1 MRILL
6 VTQYFYPEVFKSND
20 LAFELARRGHHVDA
34 LVGIPNYPEGKYFK
48 GYGLLSKRHEV
59 IDCSDGNRKGKVN
72 VYRCFQTPRGKGGW
86 RLPVNYFSYVISGCL
101 WVLFFFAWRK
111 KYDCIIGHEPSPIF
125 QAYPALLLRK
135 LRKIPFYY
143 WIMDLW
149 PDAMKSGG
157 GVKNEKLLN
166 FIDKLVKG
174 IYRQTDKILIT
185 SKRFR
190 EPIAQEGDFKDKI
203 IYFPNWSDDIL
214 SMSQEYV
221 IPKLP
226 DGFKIMVAGNMGK
239 AQNLEAISEVMI
251 GLKDVPEVKWIFVG
265 GGSRKE
271 WMEQFIKENGLE
283 NRAFCLG
290 QYPFKAMPA
299 FMKQADAMLVT
310 LRAGY
315 PHLEAVVPARLQSYM
330 SAGRPVLAMI
340 GCGGADIV
348 EESKCGY
355 AVPAGDS
362 AALIK
367 VIKEKV
373 LTDKESFAK
382 MGLNGREY
390 YERNYRLDLC
400 IDNLEK
406 IIDDK

>member
-20 LAFELARRGHHVDA
+20 LAFELVKRGHQVDA

-48 GYGLLSKRHEV
+48 GYGLFKKRHEV
-59 IDCSDGNRKGKVN
+59 VNGVN

-86 RLPVNYFSYVISGCL
+86 RLPINYFSFVVSGCL
-101 WVLFFFAWRK
+101 QVLFRFAWK
-111 KYDCIIGHEPSPIF
+111 KRYDCIIGHEPSPIF

-135 LRKIPFYY
+135 LRKTPFYY

-149 PDAMKSGG
+149 PDAMMSGG
-157 GVKNEKLLN
+157 GVKNEKVLG
-166 FIDKLVKG
+166 FVDKLVKG
-174 IYRQTDKILIT
+174 IYKRTDKILIT

-190 EPIAQEGDFKDKI
+190 EPIAAKGDFADKI

-214 SMSQEYV
+214 SMPDDYE
-221 IPKLP
+221 IPQLP
-226 DGFKIMVAGNMGK
+226 EGFKIMVAGNMGS
-239 AQNLEAISEVMI
+239 AQNPDAIARVML
-251 GLKDVPEVKWIFVG
+251 GLKDVPEVKWVFVG
-265 GGSRKE
+265 GGSKLEWLKE
-271 WMEQFIKENGLE
+271 FIKENGLSDK
-283 NRAFCLG
+283 AVCLG

-299 FMKQADAMLVT
+299 FYKQADAMLVT
-310 LRAGY
+310 LRAGF

-348 EESKCGY
+348 EEAGCGY
-355 AVPAGDS
+355 AVPAGD
-362 AALIK
+362 ADALVK
-367 VIKEKV
+367 VIREKV
-373 LTDKESFAK
+373 LADKEAFA
-382 MGLNGREY
+382 GLGENSRKY
-390 YERNYRLDLC
+390 YEENFRMDMC

-406 IIDDK
+406 IIEAK

>member
-20 LAFELARRGHHVDA
+20 LVFELARRGHHVDA

-48 GYGLLSKRHEV
+48 GYGLFSKRHEV

-101 WVLFFFAWRK
+101 WVLFFIAWRK

-157 GVKNEKLLN
+157 GIKNEKLLN

-190 EPIAQEGDFKDKI
+190 EPIAQKGDFKDKI

-214 SMSQEYV
+214 SMSQEYK

-299 FMKQADAMLVT
+299 FMKRADAMLVT

>member
-20 LAFELARRGHHVDA
+20 LAFELAKRGHKVDA
-34 LVGIPNYPEGKYFK
+34 LVGIPNYPDGKYFK
-48 GYGLLSKRHEV
+48 GYGLFSKRYEIV
-59 IDCSDGNRKGKVN
+59 NGVN

-86 RLPVNYFSYVISGCL
+86 RLPINYFTYVISSCL
-101 WVLFFFAWRK
+101 DVLFYFAWKK

-135 LRKIPFYY
+135 LRKVPFYY

-157 GVKNEKLLN
+157 GVKNEKVLN
-166 FIDKLVKG
+166 FVDWLVKG

-190 EPIAQEGDFKDKI
+190 ESIEQKGDFKDKI

-214 SMSQEYV
+214 SMPQEYD
-221 IPKLP
+221 IPDLP
-226 DGFKIMVAGNMGK
+226 NGFKIMIAGNLGK
-239 AQNLEAISEVMI
+239 SQNLEAVTEVML
-251 GLKDVPEVKWIFVG
+251 GLKDTYEVKWVFVG
-265 GGSRKE
+265 GGSCKG
-271 WMEQFIKENGLE
+271 WLEQFIKDNGLE
-283 NRAFCLG
+283 DRAICVG

-299 FMKQADAMLVT
+299 FLKQADVMLVT
-310 LRAGY
+310 LRNGFS
-315 PHLEAVVPARLQSYM
+315 HLEAVVPARLQSYM

-340 GCGGADIV
+340 GCGGADII

-355 AVPAGDS
+355 AVPAGDT

-367 VIKEKV
+367 IIKEKV
-373 LTDKESFAK
+373 LSNKNAFEQ
-382 MGLNGREY
+382 MGQNGRDY
-390 YERNYRLDLC
+390 YEKNYRMDMC

-406 IIDDK
+406 IIGVKGL

>member
-20 LAFELARRGHHVDA
+20 LAFELAKRGHKVDA
-34 LVGIPNYPEGKYFK
+34 LVGIPNYPDGKYFK
-48 GYGLLSKRHEV
+48 GYGLFSKRYEIV
-59 IDCSDGNRKGKVN
+59 NGVN

-86 RLPVNYFSYVISGCL
+86 RLPINYFTYVISSCL
-101 WVLFFFAWRK
+101 DVLFYFAWKK

-135 LRKIPFYY
+135 LRKVPFYY

-157 GVKNEKLLN
+157 GVKNEKVLN
-166 FIDKLVKG
+166 FVDWLVKG

-190 EPIAQEGDFKDKI
+190 ESIEQKGDFKDKI

-214 SMSQEYV
+214 SMPQEYD
-221 IPKLP
+221 IPDLP
-226 DGFKIMVAGNMGK
+226 NGFKIMIAGNLGK
-239 AQNLEAISEVMI
+239 SQNLEAVTEVML
-251 GLKDVPEVKWIFVG
+251 GLKDTYEVKWVFVG
-265 GGSRKE
+265 GGSCKG
-271 WMEQFIKENGLE
+271 WLEQFIKDNGLE
-283 NRAFCLG
+283 DRAICVG

-299 FMKQADAMLVT
+299 FLKQADAMLVT
-310 LRAGY
+310 LRNGFS
-315 PHLEAVVPARLQSYM
+315 HLEAVVPARLQSYM

-340 GCGGADIV
+340 GCGGAVII

-355 AVPAGDS
+355 AVPAGDT

-367 VIKEKV
+367 IIKEKV
-373 LTDKESFAK
+373 LSNKNAFEQ
-382 MGLNGREY
+382 MGQNGRDY
-390 YERNYRLDLC
+390 YEKNYRMDMC

-406 IIDDK
+406 IIGVKGL

>member
-20 LAFELARRGHHVDA
+20 LAFELVKRGHQVDA

-48 GYGLLSKRHEV
+48 GYGIFKKRHEMV
-59 IDCSDGNRKGKVN
+59 NGVN
-72 VYRCFQTPRGKGGW
+72 VYRVFQTPRGKGGW
-86 RLPVNYFSYVISGCL
+86 RLPINYFSFVISGCFR
-101 WVLFFFAWRK
+101 VLFQFAWKK

-125 QAYPALLLRK
+125 QAYPALLLRM
-135 LRKIPFYY
+135 LRKTPFYY

-157 GVKNEKLLN
+157 GVKNEKVLN
-166 FIDKLVKG
+166 FVDKLVKG
-174 IYRQTDKILIT
+174 IYKRTDKILIT

-190 EPIAQEGDFKDKI
+190 EPIAAKGDFADKI

-214 SMSQEYV
+214 QMDDSYE
-221 IPKLP
+221 IPQLP
-226 DGFKIMVAGNMGK
+226 EGFKIMIAGNLGK
-239 AQNLEAISEVMI
+239 SQNLEAVTEVML
-251 GLKDVPEVKWIFVG
+251 GLKDVPEVKWVFVG

-271 WMEQFIKENGLE
+271 WLEKFIKENGLE
-283 NRAFCLG
+283 DRAVCLG

-299 FMKQADAMLVT
+299 FYKQADAMLVT
-310 LRAGY
+310 LRAGF

-340 GCGGADIV
+340 GCGGADII
-348 EESKCGY
+348 EESKCGFS
-355 AVPAGDS
+355 APAGDS
-362 AALIK
+362 RALIT
-367 VIKEKV
+367 VIKDKV
-373 LTDKESFAK
+373 LTDKDDFNK
-382 MGLNGREY
+382 MGENGRDY
-390 YERNYRLDLC
+390 YNKYFRMDKC

-406 IIDDK
+406 IIGAKV

>member
-1 MRILL
+1 MQILL

-20 LAFELARRGHHVDA
+20 LAFELAKRGHHVDA
-34 LVGIPNYPEGKYFK
+34 LVGIPNYPDGKFFD
-48 GYGLLSKRHEV
+48 GYGLFSKRYEV
-59 IDCSDGNRKGKVN
+59 VNGVN

-86 RLPVNYFSYVISGCL
+86 RLPFNYLSYVISGCL
-101 WVLFFFAWRK
+101 WVLFFFAWKK

-157 GVKNEKLLN
+157 GIKNEKVVN
-166 FIDKLVKG
+166 FVDKLVKN
-174 IYRQTDKILIT
+174 IYNQTDKILIT

-190 EPIAQEGDFKDKI
+190 APIEEKGDFKDKI

-214 SMSQEYV
+214 EMSADYE
-221 IPKLP
+221 IPQVP
-226 DGFKIMVAGNMGK
+226 EGFKIMIAGNLGK
-239 AQNLEAISEVMI
+239 SQNLEAVTEVML
-251 GLKDVPEVKWIFVG
+251 GLKDEPEVKWIFVG

-271 WMEQFIKENGLE
+271 WLENFIKRNGMENK
-283 NRAFCLG
+283 AVCLG
-290 QYPFKAMPA
+290 QYPFEAMPA
-299 FMKQADAMLVT
+299 FYKQADVMLVT
-310 LRAGY
+310 LRAGF

-340 GCGGADIV
+340 GCGGADIID
-348 EESKCGY
+348 ESQCGY

-362 AALIK
+362 EALIR
-367 VIKEKV
+367 VIREKV
-373 LTDKESFAK
+373 LTNRESFEK
-382 MGLNGREY
+382 MGHNSRDY
-390 YERNYRLDLC
+390 YMKNYRMDMC

-406 IIDDK
+406 IIGAK

>member
-20 LAFELARRGHHVDA
+20 LAFELVKRGHQVDA

-48 GYGLLSKRHEV
+48 GYGIFKKRHEV
-59 IDCSDGNRKGKVN
+59 VNGVN
-72 VYRCFQTPRGKGGW
+72 VYRVFQTPRGKGGW
-86 RLPVNYFSYVISGCL
+86 RLPINYFSFVISGCL
-101 WVLFFFAWRK
+101 RVLFQFAWKK

-135 LRKIPFYY
+135 LRNVPFYY

-157 GVKNEKLLN
+157 GVKNEKVLN
-166 FIDKLVKG
+166 FVDKLVKG
-174 IYRQTDKILIT
+174 IYKRTDKILIT

-190 EPIAQEGDFKDKI
+190 EPIAAKGDFVDKI

-214 SMSQEYV
+214 QMDDSYE
-221 IPKLP
+221 IPQLP
-226 DGFKIMVAGNMGK
+226 EGFKIMIAGNLGK
-239 AQNLEAISEVMI
+239 SQNLEAVTEVML
-251 GLKDVPEVKWIFVG
+251 GLKDVSEVKWVFVG

-271 WMEQFIKENGLE
+271 WLEEFIKENGLE
-283 NRAFCLG
+283 DRAVCLG

-299 FMKQADAMLVT
+299 FYKQADAMLVT
-310 LRAGY
+310 LRAGF

-340 GCGGADIV
+340 GCGGADII
-348 EESKCGY
+348 EESQCGF

-362 AALIK
+362 KALIS

-373 LTDKESFAK
+373 LTDREGFRQ
-382 MGLNGREY
+382 MGENGREY
-390 YERNYRLDLC
+390 YNKYFRMDKC
-400 IDNLEK
+400 IDNLEE
-406 IIDDK
+406 IIGAK

>member
-20 LAFELARRGHHVDA
+20 LAFELAKRGHHVDA
-34 LVGIPNYPEGKYFK
+34 LVGIPNYPEGEYFK
-48 GYGLLSKRHEV
+48 GYGLFSKRHQIV
-59 IDCSDGNRKGKVN
+59 NGVN

-86 RLPVNYFSYVISGCL
+86 RLPINYLSYVISGCL
-101 WVLFFFAWRK
+101 WVLFFFAWKK

-157 GVKNEKLLN
+157 GVKNERILN
-166 FIDKLVKG
+166 WVDHLVKD

-190 EPIAQEGDFKDKI
+190 ESIEQKGDFKDKI

-214 SMSQEYV
+214 EMFTDYE
-221 IPKLP
+221 IPQLP
-226 DGFKIMVAGNMGK
+226 DGFKIMIAGNLGK
-239 AQNLEAISEVMI
+239 SQNLEAVAEVML
-251 GLKDVPEVKWIFVG
+251 GLKGIPEIKWIFVG

-271 WMEQFIKENGLE
+271 WLESFIKENRMEG
-283 NRAFCLG
+283 NAVCLG

-299 FMKQADAMLVT
+299 FFKHADAMLVT
-310 LRAGY
+310 LGAGF

-330 SAGRPVLAMI
+330 SAGCPVLAMI
-340 GCGGADIV
+340 GCGGADIIT
-348 EESKCGY
+348 ESNCGY
-355 AVPAGDS
+355 TVPAGDS
-362 AALIK
+362 QSLIK
-367 VIKEKV
+367 IIKEKV
-373 LTDKESFAK
+373 LNHRDDFAQ
-382 MGLNGREY
+382 MGQNGRDY
-390 YERNYRLDLC
+390 YMKNYRMDMC

-406 IIDDK
+406 IIGAK

>member
-20 LAFELARRGHHVDA
+20 IAFELAKRGHQVDA

-48 GYGLLSKRHEV
+48 GYGIFQKRHEV
-59 IDCSDGNRKGKVN
+59 VN
-72 VYRCFQTPRGKGGW
+72 GVNIYRVFQTPRGKGGW
-86 RLPVNYFSYVISGCL
+86 RLPINYFSYVLFGCL
-101 WVLFFFAWRK
+101 RVLLQFAWK
-111 KYDCIIGHEPSPIF
+111 KRYDCIIGHEPSPIF

-157 GVKNEKLLN
+157 GIKNETLLN
-166 FIDKLVKG
+166 AVDKLVYG
-174 IYRQTDKILIT
+174 IYKKTDKILIT
-185 SKRFR
+185 SERFR
-190 EPIAQEGDFKDKI
+190 TSIAAKGDFAEKI

-214 SMSQEYV
+214 QMDDSFK

-226 DGFKIMVAGNMGK
+226 DGFKIMIAGNLGK
-239 AQNLEAISEVMI
+239 SQNLEAVTEVML

-271 WMEQFIKENGLE
+271 WLENFIKENSLE
-283 NRAFCLG
+283 DKAICLG
-290 QYPFKAMPA
+290 QYPFHAMPA
-299 FMKQADAMLVT
+299 FYKQADAMLVT
-310 LRAGY
+310 LRAGF

-340 GCGGADIV
+340 GCGGADIITQ
-348 EESKCGY
+348 SQCGY

-362 AALIK
+362 QALIK
-367 VIKEKV
+367 IIREKV
-373 LTDKESFAK
+373 LKDKKSFEK
-382 MGLNGREY
+382 MGENGRKFY
-390 YERNYRLDLC
+390 INNYKMDMC

-406 IIDDK
+406 IIGAK

>member
-20 LAFELARRGHHVDA
+20 LAFELVKRGHQVDA

-48 GYGLLSKRHEV
+48 GYGLIKKRHEV
-59 IDCSDGNRKGKVN
+59 VNGVN
-72 VYRCFQTPRGKGGW
+72 VYRVFQTPRGRGGW
-86 RLPVNYFSYVISGCL
+86 RLPVNYFSFVISGCL
-101 WVLFFFAWRK
+101 WVLFKFAWKK

-135 LRKIPFYY
+135 LRKTPFYY

-157 GVKNEKLLN
+157 GVKNENVLN
-166 FIDKLVKG
+166 TVDKMVKN
-174 IYRQTDKILIT
+174 IYKQTDKILIT

-190 EPIAQEGDFKDKI
+190 EPIAAKGDFADKI

-214 SMSQEYV
+214 QMDSSYEIPQLPEGFRIMIAGNIGQAQDPEGMSQL
-221 IPKLP
+221 ILK
-226 DGFKIMVAGNMGK
+226 
-239 AQNLEAISEVMI
+239 
-251 GLKDVPEVKWIFVG
+251 LKDMKEIKWIFVG
-265 GGSRKE
+265 GGSKKE
-271 WMEQFIKENGLE
+271 WLENFVKDNGLTGQV
-283 NRAFCLG
+283 FFMG

-299 FMKQADAMLVT
+299 FYKQADAMMVT
-310 LRAGY
+310 LRGGF

-340 GCGGADIV
+340 GCGGADIIK
-348 EESKCGY
+348 ESNCGY
-355 AVPAGDS
+355 VVGPGEADAM
-362 AALIK
+362 AIL
-367 VIKEKV
+367 IKEKV
-373 LTDKESFAK
+373 LANKQAFEQ
-382 MGLNGREY
+382 MGKNGREY
-390 YERNYRLDLC
+390 YLKNYRLSDC

-406 IIDDK
+406 IISDK

>member
-48 GYGLLSKRHEV
+48 GYGLFSKRHEV
-59 IDCSDGNRKGKVN
+59 IDCSYGNRKGKVN

-101 WVLFFFAWRK
+101 WVLFFIAWRK

-157 GVKNEKLLN
+157 GIKNEKLLN

-190 EPIAQEGDFKDKI
+190 KPIAQKGDFKDKI

-214 SMSQEYV
+214 SMSQEYK

-251 GLKDVPEVKWIFVG
+251 GLKDVPEVKWVFVG

-310 LRAGY
+310 LRA
-315 PHLEAVVPARLQSYM
+315 
-330 SAGRPVLAMI
+330 
-340 GCGGADIV
+340 
-348 EESKCGY
+348 
-355 AVPAGDS
+355 
-362 AALIK
+362 
-367 VIKEKV
+367 
-373 LTDKESFAK
+373 
-382 MGLNGREY
+382 
-390 YERNYRLDLC
+390 
-400 IDNLEK
+400 
-406 IIDDK
+406 

>member
-20 LAFELARRGHHVDA
+20 LAFELVKRGHQVDA

-48 GYGLLSKRHEV
+48 GYGLFKKRHEV
-59 IDCSDGNRKGKVN
+59 VNGVN

-86 RLPVNYFSYVISGCL
+86 RLPINYFSFVVSGCL
-101 WVLFFFAWRK
+101 QVLFRFAWK
-111 KYDCIIGHEPSPIF
+111 KRYDCIIGHEPSPIF

-135 LRKIPFYY
+135 LRKTPFYY

-149 PDAMKSGG
+149 PDAMMSGG
-157 GVKNEKLLN
+157 GVKNQKVLG
-166 FIDKLVKG
+166 FVDKLVKG
-174 IYRQTDKILIT
+174 IYKRTEKILIT

-190 EPIAQEGDFKDKI
+190 EPIAVKGDFADKI

-214 SMSQEYV
+214 SMPDDYE
-221 IPKLP
+221 IPQLSE
-226 DGFKIMVAGNMGK
+226 GFKIMVAGNMGS
-239 AQNLEAISEVMI
+239 AQNPDAIARVML
-251 GLKDVPEVKWIFVG
+251 GLKDVPEVKWVFVG
-265 GGSRKE
+265 GGSKLE
-271 WMEQFIKENGLE
+271 WLKDFINENGLSDK
-283 NRAFCLG
+283 AVCLG

-299 FMKQADAMLVT
+299 FYKQADAMLVT
-310 LRAGY
+310 LRAGF

-348 EESKCGY
+348 EEAGCGY
-355 AVPAGDS
+355 AVPAGD
-362 AALIK
+362 ADALVK
-367 VIKEKV
+367 VIREKV
-373 LTDKESFAK
+373 LADKEAFARLGENSRK
-382 MGLNGREY
+382 Y
-390 YERNYRLDLC
+390 YEENFRMDMC

-406 IIDDK
+406 IIGAK

>member
-20 LAFELARRGHHVDA
+20 LAFELVKRGHQVDA

-48 GYGLLSKRHEV
+48 GYGIFKKRHEV
-59 IDCSDGNRKGKVN
+59 VN
-72 VYRCFQTPRGKGGW
+72 GVNIYRVFQTPRGKGGW
-86 RLPVNYFSYVISGCL
+86 RLPINYFSFVISGCFR
-101 WVLFFFAWRK
+101 VLFQFAWKK

-135 LRKIPFYY
+135 LRKTPFYY

-157 GVKNEKLLN
+157 GVKNDKVLN
-166 FIDKLVKG
+166 FVDMLVKG
-174 IYRQTDKILIT
+174 IYKRTDKILIT

-190 EPIAQEGDFKDKI
+190 EPIAAKGDFADKI

-214 SMSQEYV
+214 QMDDSYV
-221 IPKLP
+221 IPQLP
-226 DGFKIMVAGNMGK
+226 EGFKIMIAGNLGK
-239 AQNLEAISEVMI
+239 SQNLEAVTEVML
-251 GLKDVPEVKWIFVG
+251 GLKDVPEVKWVFVG

-271 WMEQFIKENGLE
+271 WLESFIKENGLE
-283 NRAFCLG
+283 DRAVCLG

-299 FMKQADAMLVT
+299 FYKQADAMLVT
-310 LRAGY
+310 LRAGF

-340 GCGGADIV
+340 GCGGADII

-362 AALIK
+362 KALIS
-367 VIKEKV
+367 VIKKIV
-373 LTDKESFAK
+373 LTDKENFRK
-382 MGLNGREY
+382 MGENGRDY
-390 YERNYRLDLC
+390 YNKYFRMDKC
-400 IDNLEK
+400 IDNLEE
-406 IIDDK
+406 IIGAK